1 MLLNTPHDFL
11 EMVFSSAAVN
21 LPAPGISR
29 SITNFG
35 MVISPDRRLDAALCS
50 GNEFP
55 VRLSQRLE
63 NGMKFF

>member
-11 EMVFSSAAVN
+11 EMVFNSAAVN

-35 MVISPDRRLDAALCS
+35 MVISPVLVPGTS
-50 GNEFP
+50 FP
-55 VRLSQRLE
+55 CGSASVLKTE
-63 NGMKFF
+63 

>member
-1 MLLNTPHDFL
+1 MLLNTPQDFL
-11 EMVFSSAAVN
+11 EMVFNSAAVN

-35 MVISPDRRLDAALCS
+35 MVISCCARED
-50 GNEFP
+50 EFP
-55 VRLSQRLE
+55 VRCGQRLE